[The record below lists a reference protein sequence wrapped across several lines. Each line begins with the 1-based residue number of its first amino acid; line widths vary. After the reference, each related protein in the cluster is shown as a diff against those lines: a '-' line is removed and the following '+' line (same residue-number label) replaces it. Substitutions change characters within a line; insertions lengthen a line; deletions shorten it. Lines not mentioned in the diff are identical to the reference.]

1 MKTMMFITGVTL
13 LFGAN
18 LMADELDEIKLID
31 QSSKSALY
39 HKDPIIG
46 CSDHAHKKEESC
58 SKKPEEIILSKLPT
72 SQQLDEK
79 DLEDEGDSDEI
90 KSQLSSIL
98 NELSQLKKEQK
109 ADRSTIKELKKI
121 INVLSSKK
129 PESPKKKMSIVQ
141 EGIKKISTPK
151 KKKTYTTTLIRKPI
165 KEISRTDTQA
175 VIQVQNNESLS
186 TYAQY
191 YYNDNTK
198 YYRIYKANK
207 DKINEDL
214 QIIIGDQ
221 LIIPLP

>member
-1 MKTMMFITGVTL
+1 MKKLMLITGMS
-13 LFGAN
+13 
-18 LMADELDEIKLID
+18 LMIGTNVVADELDEIQLID

-46 CSDHAHKKEESC
+46 CSEHAHKKEESC

-79 DLEDEGDSDEI
+79 DLEDDKDTNEI
-90 KSQLSSIL
+90 KEQLSNIL
-98 NELSQLKKEQK
+98 AELSQLRKEQK
-109 ADRSTIKELKKI
+109 ADRETIKELKKI
-121 INVLSSKK
+121 IEVLSSKK
-129 PESPKKKMSIVQ
+129 PENPEKKMRIVQ
-141 EGIKKISTPK
+141 KGIQKIAPK
-151 KKKTYTTTLIRKPI
+151 KKKSYTTTLIRKPI
-165 KEISRTDTQA
+165 KELYRDDTHA

-191 YYNDNTK
+191 YYNDNTQ

-207 DKINEDL
+207 DKINADL

-221 LIIPLP
+221 LTIPLP

>member
-1 MKTMMFITGVTL
+1 MKKLMLITGMS
-13 LFGAN
+13 
-18 LMADELDEIKLID
+18 LMIGTNVVADELDDIQLID
-31 QSSKSALY
+31 QSSQSALY
-39 HKDPIIG
+39 HKEPIIG
-46 CSDHAHKKEESC
+46 CNDHAHKKEESC

-79 DLEDEGDSDEI
+79 DLEDDEDSNEI
-90 KSQLSSIL
+90 KEQLSAIL

-109 ADRSTIKELKKI
+109 ANRETIKELKKI
-121 INVLSSKK
+121 IEVLSSKK
-129 PESPKKKMSIVQ
+129 PENPKKKMSIVQ
-141 EGIKKISTPK
+141 EGIQKIVPK
-151 KKKTYTTTLIRKPI
+151 KKRTYTTTLIRKPI
-165 KEISRTDTQA
+165 KEISRDETHA
-175 VIQVQNNESLS
+175 VIEVQNNESLS

-207 DKINEDL
+207 DKINDDL